1 NRIEVQGAVYR
12 PGMYELGEGTHTV
25 RELIGRAE
33 GIVANAFDNGLA
45 TGNDVIGLLS
55 AEYEVTGTY
64 QPLELRIVI
73 PGKFTAGEKR
83 RICVGRIV
91 LTPTDNY

>member
-1 NRIEVQGAVYR
+1 
-12 PGMYELGEGTHTV
+12 MT
-25 RELIGRAE
+25 LIGRAE
-33 GIVANAFDNGLA
+33 GIVANAFDDGQA
-45 TGNDVIGLLS
+45 TGNSTIGLLTN
-55 AEYEVTGTY
+55 EYEVTGKY

-73 PGKFTAGEKR
+73 PGKFTVGEKR